1 MESTY
6 RLPFTES
13 SVDCAV
19 SVDFVDDIR
28 VEVARWSDVY
38 LKALE
43 IVFGCVFGHGTGGYG
58 LVGRHNHIM
67 VSVRHHPEVSSGNR
81 TDV

>member
-1 MESTY
+1 MESIY
-6 RLPFTES
+6 RLPFTKS

-28 VEVARWSDVY
+28 VEVARWNDIY

-43 IVFGCVFGHGTGGYG
+43 IVFGCVFGHGVGGYG
-58 LVGRHNHIM
+58 LVGQHNRIR
-67 VSVRHHPEVSSGNR
+67 VSVRHLPGVAEGNR
-81 TDV
+81 TDA